1 MTGRPK
7 RLFPKTDMQFRV
19 PPRSFEAVRPLVE
32 NAMHPFR
39 SLSEFVESL
48 VFLFQSIYFEPE
60 DSDIVK
66 LLEKTKQDHLA
77 DFYAPQRPGSKLVH
91 VKIDAEA
98 RDFINLYYRR
108 HRSEYT
114 SKSELVAC
122 MLFAAGTFAH
132 GEQQRKY
139 LLKRISN
146 ALSAHPACKEGRTW
160 HL

>member
-1 MTGRPK
+1 
-7 RLFPKTDMQFRV
+7 MQFRV
-19 PPRSFEAVRPLVE
+19 PPRSLEVVRPLVE
-32 NAMHPFR
+32 NTARPFR

-48 VFLFQSIYFEPE
+48 AFLFQSIYFEPE
-60 DSDIVK
+60 DSDIVE

-77 DFYAPQRPGSKLVH
+77 DFYAPQRPESKLVH

-108 HRSEYT
+108 HRGSYA

-122 MLFAAGTFAH
+122 MLFAAGSFAH
-132 GEQQRKY
+132 DEQQRRY

>member
-1 MTGRPK
+1 
-7 RLFPKTDMQFRV
+7 MQFRV
-19 PPRSFEAVRPLVE
+19 PPRSLEAVRPLVE
-32 NAMHPFR
+32 NTARTSR

-48 VFLFQSIYFEPE
+48 AFLFQSIYFEPE
-60 DSDIVK
+60 DSDIVE

-77 DFYAPQRPGSKLVH
+77 DFYAPQRPESKLVH

-108 HRSEYT
+108 HRGSYA

-122 MLFAAGTFAH
+122 MLFAAGSFAH
-132 GEQQRKY
+132 DEQQRRY